1 MGSRD
6 RRRDSAAGFRGLS
19 GFATAEAPAERLLE
33 ILLQSAMVAASTG
46 DRAGATSV
54 AEALVDRPDLN
65 GWRAFV
71 ARELVVRLPFAIAQV
86 WSRGWEPVDVVRYA
100 GRKLGPGR
108 AALAAEAVVEQL
120 AGYATVTVDPRWQA
134 QVGEFDVVRW
144 WPAGSTVAQSR
155 LERDGWVVAAP
166 ELLELVA
173 FLLVLPGLER
183 IGPPAGEYRPAPGQ
197 ESRSGAESSAAG
209 AVGRPGAAGRPVDE
223 RVLSRIRALLAKAEA
238 TTSEAEAEAFTAGAQ
253 ERMARHSIDMAMV
266 HAANGDARGPRGER
280 PANRRIWIDP
290 PYEQSKTV
298 LLNAVS
304 AANRCR
310 SVWTKNIGFCTVI
323 GFEPD
328 LDAVEALFTSLLV
341 QATMAMTR
349 AGRIEE
355 AGGRARSKTF
365 RQSFLAAYAFRIG
378 ERLAEI
384 TEEQTEAARAEMGDD
399 RLLPVLA
406 SRAQD
411 VEERFAEL
419 FPSVTRGRSIRVGDR
434 MGWASGRGAADQAT
448 FSTSSAVRP

>member
-6 RRRDSAAGFRGLS
+6 RRRDDS
-19 GFATAEAPAERLLE
+19 AERAVFRALAGMRDADLPHEQMLE
-33 ILLQSAMVAASTG
+33 ILLQAAMSTVG
-46 DRAGATSV
+46 VGNRGAFEELSTAL
-54 AEALVDRPDLN
+54 AERPDLR
-65 GWRAFV
+65 GWRTFV
-71 ARELVVRLPFAIAQV
+71 ARDLMIRLPFAIGQA
-86 WSRGWEPVDVVRYA
+86 WSRGWEPADVVRYA
-100 GRKLGPGR
+100 GRRLGPGR
-108 AALAAEAVVEQL
+108 AALAAEAVSEQL
-120 AGYATVTVDPRWQA
+120 AGYAGVTVDPRWHE
-134 QVGEFDVVRW
+134 QVAEFEVVPW
-144 WPAGSTVAQSR
+144 WPAGSTAVQAH
-155 LERDGWVVAAP
+155 LERDGWVTFAP
-166 ELLELVA
+166 ELLELVG
-173 FLLVLPGLER
+173 FLLMLPGLER
-183 IGPPAGEYRPAPGQ
+183 VGPPPGEYRPL
-197 ESRSGAESSAAG
+197 AG
-209 AVGRPGAAGRPVDE
+209 DRPTPPPQVDE

-266 HAANGDARGPRGER
+266 QAGGDQVRGER
-280 PANRRIWIDP
+280 PATRRIWIDP

-298 LLNAVS
+298 LLNAV
-304 AANRCR
+304 AQANRCR

-323 GFEPD
+323 GFAADVE
-328 LDAVEALFTSLLV
+328 AVEALFTSLLV

-378 ERLAEI
+378 ERLTEI
-384 TEEQTEAARAEMGDD
+384 TQEQTEAARAELGDD

-406 SRAQD
+406 SRQQD
-411 VEERFAEL
+411 VEDRFEEL

-448 FSTSSAVRP
+448 FGTSSAVTP

>member
-1 MGSRD
+1 
-6 RRRDSAAGFRGLS
+6 
-19 GFATAEAPAERLLE
+19 LLE
-33 ILLQSAMVAASTG
+33 ILLQSAMAAVGTN
-46 DRAGATSV
+46 DRAGAASV
-54 AEALVDRPDLN
+54 AEALVDRPDVS

-86 WSRGWEPVDVVRYA
+86 WTRGWEPADVVRYA
-100 GRKLGPGR
+100 GRKLGPAR
-108 AALAAEAVVEQL
+108 ATLAAEAVVEQL
-120 AGYATVTVDPRWQA
+120 AGYAAVTVDPRWQA
-134 QVGEFDVVRW
+134 QLSEFEVVRW
-144 WPAGSTVAQSR
+144 WPPASSVAQAR
-155 LERDGWVVAAP
+155 LEREGWVVAAP
-166 ELLELVA
+166 ELLELIA

-183 IGPPAGEYRPAPGQ
+183 IGPPPGEYRPAPGQ
-197 ESRSGAESSAAG
+197 EGNGGPGQAGGADGVGRASGAGGPGRADGRSGA
-209 AVGRPGAAGRPVDE
+209 PGRPVDE

-266 HAANGDARGPRGER
+266 QAANGDARGPRGER
-280 PANRRIWIDP
+280 PATRRIWIDP
-290 PYEQSKTV
+290 PYEQSKTI
-298 LLNAVS
+298 LLNAVA

-384 TEEQTEAARAEMGDD
+384 TEEQTEAARTELGDD

-411 VEERFAEL
+411 VEDRFAEL
-419 FPSVTRGRSIRVGDR
+419 FPSVTRGRSVRVGDR